1 MPPASLFVLIVP
13 FLFSLVVIIEEQLF
27 NLIVF
32 EYSFVIE
39 IANTILLS
47 VPLMQ
52 QIMNGTTD
60 RFIINTAVQRPNT
73 HMRE

>member
-1 MPPASLFVLIVP
+1 
-13 FLFSLVVIIEEQLF
+13 
-27 NLIVF
+27 
-32 EYSFVIE
+32 
-39 IANTILLS
+39 
-47 VPLMQ
+47 LMQ